1 MSKVKKSEGIWT
13 CAACNGLEFDI
24 EGDPEVRIISK
35 SSNSCLILVDDGRRS
50 HSLTFVSMETV
61 KRRRSI
67 ESAGLNVG
75 RAQRQDG
82 LENPTGDELLDRIF
96 ADNSGDQPVNE
107 GEVDAQPSE

>member
-24 EGDPEVRIISK
+24 EDDPEVRIISK

-50 HSLTFVSMETV
+50 HSLTFVSMATV
-61 KRRRSI
+61 KRRRLI
-67 ESAGLNVG
+67 ESAGLDVG

-96 ADNSGDQPVNE
+96 ADNSGNSA
-107 GEVDAQPSE
+107 G